1 MKRCISIVLC
11 VLVLLSSVSVAFAE
25 TGIAPYASQVID
37 ETTVAI
43 RFTGGKVYGGGN
55 IKTVATADKV
65 GISSIALYEKNGTSW
80 TKLTSASGKY
90 GYGTDDYSYTISA
103 PATKGKTYKVTV
115 TFYGKIGSLTDTHT
129 QSQTSTY

>member
-1 MKRCISIVLC
+1 MKKVIAIILNVMIIVSML
-11 VLVLLSSVSVAFAE
+11 SVAFAE
-25 TGIAPYASQVID
+25 PDASTYASRVISQ
-37 ETTVAI
+37 TTVAI
-43 RFTGGKVYGGGN
+43 RCTGGKVYGGGN

-103 PATKGKTYKVTV
+103 PATEGKTYKVTV
-115 TFYGKIGSLTDTHT
+115 TFYGKIGSLTATHT

>member
-43 RFTGGKVYGGGN
+43 RFAGGKVYGGGN

>member
-103 PATKGKTYKVTV
+103 PATEGKTYKVTV